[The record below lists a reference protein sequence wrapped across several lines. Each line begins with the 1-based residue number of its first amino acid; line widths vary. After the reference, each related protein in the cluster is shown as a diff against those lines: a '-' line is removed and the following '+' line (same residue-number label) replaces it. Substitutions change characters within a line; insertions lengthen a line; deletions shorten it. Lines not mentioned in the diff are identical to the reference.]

1 MVGKQT
7 SPHFGWNSVD
17 WVQVNFN
24 SGRTND
30 RLRVNEQTNKHTKE
44 RTTVCWGTNKP
55 RQGIN
60 LYTNKQAYEQTNK
73 QLSLSKWEWE
83 YNLWKALLWF
93 VIGTKEMRFKCNFA
107 SPSVSMCSMLG
118 RYAEIGLMW
127 ATQTQI
133 VERLSRCGGLVVF
146 GWNPTR
152 TLLALLRPDSWNSG
166 ERPKLFLSFPLCFVS
181 SFSFP
186 IFLIFFQVS
195 GNGQAGERPNFCG
208 DLHCGRSTGTV
219 MDFMWTAGRCYFGR
233 TVNFYFAGFDLLT
246 HRNRHSMSFES
257 VLYFIRW
264 VFNQHCILFNE
275 FWISTVFVFL
285 FLWPS
290 DTDTHLHCSKRFWL
304 QSKSIVFVF
313 ASVYLVSDTATT
325 TNSMNFKTLKRDF
338 PRLVLKNIVRLQLVV
353 EKISIP

>member
-1 MVGKQT
+1 MNLPSNGKWSGNKLRLTSVEIQSTECKWISIQAEQT
-7 SPHFGWNSVD
+7 TVWEWAS
-17 WVQVNFN
+17 
-24 SGRTND
+24 
-30 RLRVNEQTNKHTKE
+30 EQTNKHTKE
-44 RTTVCWGTNKP
+44 RMQERTNDCLPGNKLIYKQTTVC
-55 RQGIN
+55 
-60 LYTNKQAYEQTNK
+60 EQMWVRVN
-73 QLSLSKWEWE
+73 
-83 YNLWKALLWF
+83 NLWKALLWF
-93 VIGTKEMRFKCNFA
+93 EIGTQGMRFECNFA
-107 SPSVSMCSMLG
+107 SFSVSMCSMLG

-219 MDFMWTAGRCYFGR
+219 MDFMWTGGRCYFGR

-246 HRNRHSMSFES
+246 HRSRHSMSFES
-257 VLYFIRW
+257 LLYFIQW
-264 VFNQHCILFNE
+264 VLKQDCICIC
-275 FWISTVFVFL
+275 ISLTHKHTAITQRVF
-285 FLWPS
+285 
-290 DTDTHLHCSKRFWL
+290 DCSI
-304 QSKSIVFVF
+304 IVFVF
-313 ASVYLVSDTATT
+313 VFAIVFLLSDTPTT
-325 TNSMNFKTLKRDF
+325 INHWILK
-338 PRLVLKNIVRLQLVV
+338 LKNGTLPAHFYRTWVRSLGMLVTHWLT
-353 EKISIP
+353 P

>member
-7 SPHFGWNSVD
+7 SLHFGWNSVD

-44 RTTVCWGTNKP
+44 RTTVCWGTNKL

-107 SPSVSMCSMLG
+107 SLSVSMCSMLG

-152 TLLALLRPDSWNSG
+152 TLLALLRPDSGNSG
-166 ERPKLFLSFPLCFVS
+166 ARERPNLFLSFPFSVLYLIIPRPPFFS
-181 SFSFP
+181 SY
-186 IFLIFFQVS
+186 FQVS

-219 MDFMWTAGRCYFGR
+219 MDFMWTGGRCYFGR

-257 VLYFIRW
+257 LLYFIQW
-264 VFNQHCILFNE
+264 VRKQDCICIF
-275 FWISTVFVFL
+275 ISLTHKHTATTQRVF
-285 FLWPS
+285 
-290 DTDTHLHCSKRFWL
+290 DCSI
-304 QSKSIVFVF
+304 IVFVF
-313 ASVYLVSDTATT
+313 VFAIVFLLSDTPTT
-325 TNSMNFKTLKRDF
+325 INHWILK
-338 PRLVLKNIVRLQLVV
+338 LKNGTLPAHFYRSWVRSLGMLVTHWLT
-353 EKISIP
+353 P